1 MTDIID
7 LAIAV
12 VAARHRTG
20 ARITA
25 SLTAKGLRIV
35 VASSRRVSAAKRCV
49 QTTSVLVRPADAYD
63 FIQSL

>member
-25 SLTAKGLRIV
+25 SLTGKRLRIV
-35 VASSRRVSAAKRCV
+35 VASSRRVSALKHCV
-49 QTTSVLVRPADAYD
+49 QTTSVLVRPCDAYD
-63 FIQSL
+63 FINAL